1 MFITETEIDC
11 GGEGEIINCRSV
23 NKIKFV
29 YDPEAIIVM
38 CKNFN
43 QTTDGISPKC
53 TSVVY
58 GFYSIDSKQLI
69 LSSNFA
75 TIDFILA
82 DSKMVHIVC
91 IILNDNATNE
101 KINCYCYPV
110 VNKNDNGLSIAGKI
124 DIALGYINS
133 VSGSDF
139 IRFQKLQT
147 YLLLSQNKLF
157 TYSKADGSHDEYN
170 TYCIRQNNVS
180 IDNSINNDIEFNL
193 SSFVFRLDNVKFR
206 SDYLPSITPSY

>member
-11 GGEGEIINCRSV
+11 GGEGEIINCSSV

-29 YDPEAIIVM
+29 YDPEATIVM

-124 DIALGYINS
+124 DIALGYTNS

-157 TYSKADGSHDEYN
+157 TYLKADGSHDEYN
-170 TYCIRQNNVS
+170 TYCIRQND
-180 IDNSINNDIEFNL
+180 DNINNDIEFNL
-193 SSFVFRLDNVKFR
+193 ASFVFRLDNVKFR
-206 SDYLPSITPSY
+206 SDYLPSITPPY

>member
-1 MFITETEIDC
+1 MFITETAINC
-11 GGEGEIINCRSV
+11 GGEGEIINCSSV

-29 YDPEAIIVM
+29 YDPEATIVM

-82 DSKMVHIVC
+82 DSKMVHIIC

-170 TYCIRQNNVS
+170 TYCIRQND
-180 IDNSINNDIEFNL
+180 DNINNDIEFNL
-193 SSFVFRLDNVKFR
+193 SSFVFRLDNVKFT
-206 SDYLPSITPSY
+206 SDYSPSTVRPY

>member
-1 MFITETEIDC
+1 MIITETEIDC

-29 YDPEAIIVM
+29 YDPEATIVM
-38 CKNFN
+38 SKNFN
-43 QTTDGISPKC
+43 QGTEGKSPKC

-75 TIDFILA
+75 TINFIYA
-82 DSKMVHIVC
+82 NNKMVHIIC

-124 DIALGYINS
+124 DIALGYTSS
-133 VSGSDF
+133 VYGYDF
-139 IRFQKLQT
+139 VPFQKLQT

-170 TYCIRQNNVS
+170 TYCIRQNN
-180 IDNSINNDIEFNL
+180 DNINNDIEFNL
-193 SSFVFRLDNVKFR
+193 DSFVFRLDNVKFT
-206 SDYLPSITPSY
+206 SDYSPSTVRPY

>member
-29 YDPEAIIVM
+29 YDPEAMIVM
-38 CKNFN
+38 CKNFD
-43 QTTDGISPKC
+43 QTTGGISPKC

-75 TIDFILA
+75 TINFIYA
-82 DSKMVHIVC
+82 NNKMVHIIC

-124 DIALGYINS
+124 DIALGYTNS
-133 VSGSDF
+133 VSGYDF
-139 IRFQKLQT
+139 IPFQKLQT
-147 YLLLSQNKLF
+147 FLLLSQNKLF
-157 TYSKADGSHDEYN
+157 KYSKADGSHDDYN
-170 TYCIRQNNVS
+170 TYCIRQNN
-180 IDNSINNDIEFNL
+180 DNINNNIEFNL
-193 SSFVFRLDNVKFR
+193 DSFVFRLDNVKFR
-206 SDYLPSITPSY
+206 SDYSPSTTPSY

>member
-29 YDPEAIIVM
+29 YDPEATIVM
-38 CKNFN
+38 SKNFN
-43 QTTDGISPKC
+43 QGTEGKSPKC

-82 DSKMVHIVC
+82 DSKMVHIIC

-170 TYCIRQNNVS
+170 TYCIRQNN
-180 IDNSINNDIEFNL
+180 DNINNNIEFNL
-193 SSFVFRLDNVKFR
+193 DSFVFRLDNVKFT
-206 SDYLPSITPSY
+206 SDYSPSTVRPY

>member
-1 MFITETEIDC
+1 MNITETEIDC
-11 GGEGEIINCRSV
+11 GGDGEIINCRSV

-38 CKNFN
+38 SKNFDQGTEN
-43 QTTDGISPKC
+43 KRPNC

-75 TIDFILA
+75 LINFEYGDN
-82 DSKMVHIVC
+82 KMVHIIC

-110 VNKNDNGLSIAGKI
+110 DNIYNDNGLSIAGKI
-124 DIALGYINS
+124 DIAQGYTGS
-133 VSGSDF
+133 ASGSDF
-139 IRFQKLQT
+139 VPFQKLQT
-147 YLLLSQNKLF
+147 YLLLSQNKTF
-157 TYSKADGSHDEYN
+157 TYLKADGSHDEYN
-170 TYCIRQNNVS
+170 TYCIRQNNDE
-180 IDNSINNDIEFNL
+180 IKNDIYFSL
-193 SSFVFRLDNVKFR
+193 VSFVFRLDNVKFT
-206 SDYLPSITPSY
+206 SDYSPSTVRPY

>member
-29 YDPEAIIVM
+29 YDPEATIVM
-38 CKNFN
+38 SKNFN
-43 QTTDGISPKC
+43 QGTEGKSPKC

-82 DSKMVHIVC
+82 DSKMVHIIC

-170 TYCIRQNNVS
+170 TYCIRQNN
-180 IDNSINNDIEFNL
+180 DNINNDIEFNL
-193 SSFVFRLDNVKFR
+193 DSFVFRLDNVKFT
-206 SDYLPSITPSY
+206 SDYSPSTVRPY

>member
-1 MFITETEIDC
+1 MFITETAINC
-11 GGEGEIINCRSV
+11 GGEGEIIKCRSV
-23 NKIKFV
+23 NRIKFV
-29 YDPEAIIVM
+29 YDSEATIVM
-38 CKNFN
+38 SKNFN
-43 QTTDGISPKC
+43 QGTEGKSPKC

-69 LSSNFA
+69 LSSNFT
-75 TIDFILA
+75 TIDFIYA
-82 DSKMVHIVC
+82 DSKMVHIIC

-110 VNKNDNGLSIAGKI
+110 VKKNDDGLSIAGKI

-139 IRFQKLQT
+139 IPFQKLQT

-157 TYSKADGSHDEYN
+157 TYLKADGSHDEYN
-170 TYCIRQNNVS
+170 TYCIRQND
-180 IDNSINNDIEFNL
+180 DNIHNDIEFNL
-193 SSFVFRLDNVKFR
+193 DSFVFRLDNVKFR
-206 SDYLPSITPSY
+206 SDYSPSTTPSY

>member
-11 GGEGEIINCRSV
+11 GGDGEIINCRSV

-29 YDPEAIIVM
+29 YDPEAKIVM
-38 CKNFN
+38 SKNFDQGTEN
-43 QTTDGISPKC
+43 KRPKC

-75 TIDFILA
+75 LINFEYGDN
-82 DSKMVHIVC
+82 KMVHIIC

-110 VNKNDNGLSIAGKI
+110 DNIYNDNGLSIAGKI
-124 DIALGYINS
+124 DIALGYTGQ
-133 VSGSDF
+133 VYGYDF
-139 IRFQKLQT
+139 VPFQKLQT
-147 YLLLSQNKLF
+147 YLLLSQNKTF

-170 TYCIRQNNVS
+170 TYCIRQNNDE
-180 IDNSINNDIEFNL
+180 IKNDIYFSL
-193 SSFVFRLDNVKFR
+193 VSFVFRLDNVKFT
-206 SDYLPSITPSY
+206 SDYSPSTVHLY

>member
-11 GGEGEIINCRSV
+11 GGEGEIINCSSV

-29 YDPEAIIVM
+29 YDPEATIVM

-157 TYSKADGSHDEYN
+157 TYLKADGSHDEYN
-170 TYCIRQNNVS
+170 TYCIRQNN
-180 IDNSINNDIEFNL
+180 NSEGINNDIEFNL
-193 SSFVFRLDNVKFR
+193 ASFVFRLDNVKFR
-206 SDYLPSITPSY
+206 SDYSPSTVRPY